1 MADQTY
7 DLSDEHG
14 APMDYPE
21 HEKTYSMF
29 MFLVKWGI
37 LFNVALLLAMAV
49 GFFMGGGFLGGLL
62 TFIVLMIAA
71 KIVA

>member
-21 HEKTYSMF
+21 HEATYSL
-29 MFLVKWGI
+29 FLALTKWGI
-37 LFNVALLLAMAV
+37 IFNVALLIAMAAGFYMGAGLV
-49 GFFMGGGFLGGLL
+49 GGTLL
-62 TFIVLMIAA
+62 FIVLMIAA
-71 KIVA
+71 KIFA

>member
-7 DLSDEHG
+7 EVNHESG

-29 MFLVKWGI
+29 LWLTKWGI
-37 LFNVALLLAMAV
+37 IFNVVLLLAMAF
-49 GFFMGGGFLGGLL
+49 GFYMGGGFVGGVIS
-62 TFIVLMIAA
+62 FFVLMIVA
-71 KIVA
+71 KIFA